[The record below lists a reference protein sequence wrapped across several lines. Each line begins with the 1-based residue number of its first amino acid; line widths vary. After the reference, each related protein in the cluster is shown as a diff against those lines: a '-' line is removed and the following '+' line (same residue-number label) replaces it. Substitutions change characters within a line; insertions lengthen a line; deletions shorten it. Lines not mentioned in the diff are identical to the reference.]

1 MRQYDSVISELFN
14 EAASQFELIQP
25 DKEEYKEAWNKKE
38 RMEQLLL
45 KTFSTEQKAMYDA
58 LDSAW
63 VEVSSIFD
71 EAVFR
76 RGVSLGVRITAESF
90 LFER

>member
-1 MRQYDSVISELFN
+1 M
-14 EAASQFELIQP
+14 
-25 DKEEYKEAWNKKE
+25 
-38 RMEQLLL
+38 LL

-63 VEVSSIFD
+63 VEASSIFD

>member
-45 KTFSTEQKAMYDA
+45 KTFSTEQKAM
-58 LDSAW
+58 
-63 VEVSSIFD
+63 
-71 EAVFR
+71 
-76 RGVSLGVRITAESF
+76 
-90 LFER
+90 